1 MAIPLLAVDWDAP
14 PGVRAFMTT
23 RVGGVSAPPFASFN
37 LGDACGDAKAAV
49 LENRRRLRRV
59 LPEMPRWLRQVHG
72 VKTVC
77 ADEIKASAPR
87 ADAAYTFRAGVVCA
101 ALTADCLAVLLAAAN
116 GECVAAVHAGWRGL
130 AAGVLENA
138 VGALRSRCKSPLI
151 AYLAPAIGRRHYEV
165 GAEVRDAFLR
175 DDSGDDFA
183 FTSIPAKRGDKSGK
197 KKKYRADLKYIAC
210 RRLLRAKV
218 ARVFVGNH
226 CAYQNGDLFY
236 SARRDGGQTGRNAA
250 LIWREKNKAARL

>member
-1 MAIPLLAVDWDAP
+1 
-14 PGVRAFMTT
+14 
-23 RVGGVSAPPFASFN
+23 

-59 LPEMPRWLRQVHG
+59 LPGMPRWLRQVHG
-72 VKTVC
+72 VKAVC
-77 ADEIKASAPR
+77 ADKIKTSALPPR

-138 VGALRSRCKSPLI
+138 VCALRLRCKSPLI

-183 FTSIPAKRGDKSGK
+183 FTSLPAKPGDGN
-197 KKKYRADLKYIAC
+197 KKYRADLKYIAC

-236 SARRDGGQTGRNAA
+236 SVRRDGGQTGRNAA